1 MILKAKRYIDEN
13 YSKPGLSLHTVA
25 SFVNVSPNHFSTV
38 FSQEAG
44 ESFIE
49 YLTCVRID
57 RAKQLLLSTQ
67 MKSADIAYSVGFN
80 DPHYF
85 SFIFKKN
92 AGVTPRDFRAEKNAQ
107 DE

>member
-1 MILKAKRYIDEN
+1 MVLKAKRYIDEN
-13 YSKPGLSLHTVA
+13 FAKPGISLHSVA

-38 FSQEAG
+38 FSQESG

-57 RAKQLLLSTQ
+57 RAKRLLLSTQ
-67 MKSADIAYSVGFN
+67 MKSADIAYEVGFN

-92 AGVTPRDFRAEKNAQ
+92 VGMTPRDFRAEKNAHA
-107 DE
+107 E